1 MSPSQASETCASAS
15 SATSAYGNSLCERGW
30 TLSRKHSLW
39 MGTRDVSTWRF
50 RFSTR
55 NRCVK
60 TKLGAV
66 PTGSPIPGARGR
78 YSSQFCICLPLPV
91 FRQPQLVAAIAPIIP
106 IHSSVANNESII
118 VDIPMTTSANAAA
131 PEDIP
136 YTRSARPTAIPA
148 AISGVVAVYKFA
160 AFIIRVAENPTA
172 AMTSSPALAQ
182 SCCWKNHRQ
191 QYGKNNH

>member
-1 MSPSQASETCASAS
+1 
-15 SATSAYGNSLCERGW
+15 
-30 TLSRKHSLW
+30 

-136 YTRSARPTAIPA
+136 YTRSARSASVPASIP
-148 AISGVVAVYKFA
+148 GVVTVYELA
-160 AFIIRVAENPTA
+160 ALIVWVAENSTA
-172 AMTSSPALAQ
+172 AVTPSPALAP
-182 SCCWKNHRQ
+182 SCCWKNYRQ
-191 QYGKNNH
+191 QDGKNNH

>member
-1 MSPSQASETCASAS
+1 VDGHARRIHLAFPFFNPQ
-15 SATSAYGNSLCERGW
+15 SLRQN
-30 TLSRKHSLW
+30 K
-39 MGTRDVSTWRF
+39 
-50 RFSTR
+50 
-55 NRCVK
+55 
-60 TKLGAV
+60 
-66 PTGSPIPGARGR
+66 TGSGTNRVT
-78 YSSQFCICLPLPV
+78 YSRCAWSLQLPV
-91 FRQPQLVAAIAPIIP
+91 LYLFAVTGISQSQLVAAIAPIIP

-136 YTRSARPTAIPA
+136 YTRSARPSAIPA